1 MSHETNVEIFINKQ
15 LDVIQSQ
22 ASSRSREHKGLRDA
36 CQELK
41 DLLRGGEFGTPGS
54 HLAIPFTAEVTDS
67 LISVLRSAL
76 AQDTPKITEPALA
89 CLHKLVA
96 YAYLQGETRPSGRLD
111 DTTSL
116 VTSVVGMTV
125 KAGAST
131 TASVQLSVVKTLL
144 TLATAEHF
152 MCHGDTLMQAART
165 VFNIAVGGAAEDIK
179 STAKSALLQMLNTIV
194 KRVSQQIMTPGGTP
208 MISPV
213 QNAFKDVYEE
223 DTGSPL
229 PAAWPGTSGAIT
241 PELIKDDNR
250 SSGFGGAQ
258 GRRQG
263 LQTQEQQVSLS
274 PAELTIALEHQ
285 SKLPRIRTNASHDN
299 AEDLEVDAAA
309 AAATTA
315 AAQQQKHVE
324 DTRTA
329 QLASLAEQ
337 ADLRGLEQAMAAL
350 PLHSQNSQIE
360 AGARS
365 QAPFTFSDRGS
376 DSYNGVVAGVV
387 AGGST
392 SSLNEG
398 PPLSPSASAAAAL
411 REIDAQ
417 ESSTFAGDGAG
428 GGFTTTPPP
437 GYQDKNSSDISGG
450 TAEAELSSSATK
462 QLNRSEKL
470 LRVDTPPDPRRALMK
485 ERRAAEWRRL
495 TVPER
500 DAIIVIHA
508 MCKLAARETGIGAG
522 ETYMHVGKLLALDM
536 LVKVLTNPV
545 HDWSQVRR
553 EFSHQ
558 LRQPLCLALL
568 RNCMSPYNQA
578 VDAAVSILTAIIA
591 SPRLREFLKAEVG
604 ALYPL
609 LLLRP
614 LEAERPESP
623 HQVLAA
629 LTGLAGV
636 CSSPQVLVDI
646 FVNYDCNL
654 QAANLFERTVK
665 LLAKYVQLGTS
676 SGSGSSAAKNSLP
689 AAAVPKAR
697 ATALK
702 ALLAAVKSMDT
713 WAGPLKEE
721 IKESTPQSATA
732 ADAEAE
738 AAAVAGS
745 SSFSSP
751 MFPQDQLDPGTKH
764 LHHDVL
770 HKIQTDK
777 AIKSN
782 LEVGIE
788 AFNRNPIKGL
798 KTLTELGVLG
808 VNDPSAA
815 ALFLREHS
823 DRLDPTAVGELFGH
837 QDDFNI
843 AVMHAYI
850 ENEKFSGLAV
860 DTALRSLLFNFRLPG
875 EAQKI
880 DRIIEKF
887 AARYCVENPGM
898 FATADAPYLLAF
910 AIIMLHTDAHNP
922 MAEARISSED
932 FVTMCVY
939 QTEAGEYEEIL
950 PAEEVQ
956 QLYKRIV
963 AEEIAVR
970 KSAVNVVA
978 GGAANGASGG
988 VNNNT
993 GGNNDNNYNKKGD
1006 LSRRA
1011 RLAAAVGLTQ
1021 LAAPFWAGASWDK
1034 QHGVD
1039 VERQR
1044 LLELTGQLLST
1055 PGAGAGMGINA
1066 VPGSG
1071 TMWHAATHAEH
1082 ARPMMQVSGVAV
1094 GKALATA
1101 LSGASNLIEAMAILD
1116 GYEQAI
1122 RLAALL
1128 RLENL
1133 CETLV
1138 AGLAAAARLGAPAP
1152 PHTPEEARQVAS
1164 LSRLISLGSCSEAGA
1179 LGSAWVIILRALS
1192 ELEAL
1197 KLNLATSSSSS
1208 HGGTGSG
1215 AGGGIFP
1222 SSAAALNASGA
1233 LAPRPTTSPT
1243 VLGSSTTMAMTT
1255 ISTATPDSSSSS
1267 SSFLSR
1273 LFNKSDADN
1282 TFKPTTTIVSERRG
1296 PLSVQTGPGMG
1307 AVLWAET
1314 AGALP
1319 IDRIFTE
1326 SDKLDGEAI
1335 LTFFRALCAVSQEEL
1350 DPGVPG
1356 AVPKVYLL
1364 QRLVECAA
1372 RNTERIRLVWQ
1383 RLWTVVSQHI
1393 VSAACH
1399 SDSYISMFAVD
1410 ALRQLADKLLCR
1422 AEIAG
1427 FTAQGDA
1434 LRPFSAVLRCSDNP
1448 SVRELAVACVSHAV
1462 GTHTRRIGSGWK
1474 AVLECLA
1481 VAAADLSPAVVS
1493 QALDALS
1500 TVFMSLYADDEGDG
1514 HGCLRE
1520 CMCAVM
1526 AAVSNVSPEV
1536 QDLVPTALYMV
1547 QILARRL
1554 AEETSSNSST
1564 NKINTIEGGGV
1575 KEAWLAILCPLAAVA
1590 RSDPRPKESDTAA
1603 AVLFQIIQTHS
1614 AAIPVE
1620 IWEDI
1625 FDGSIGPMLA
1635 LCIGTTRVVGAAAAA
1650 AAAAGGSVGAVSP
1663 TITRRASTPAVA
1675 LSMPLPI
1682 PSVDRLSP
1690 EGMKRVLRHANTHLP
1705 DLWSML
1711 ATSSCS
1717 TSSSGQHTTTTTTT
1731 STSAT
1736 TALLRPSLRLLR
1748 TYADSSDEN
1757 AASLGTRQLHALLHQ
1772 AGPRL
1777 SASSWKDV
1785 EAVVGGMLLIPDLN
1799 DISTSPSSDTT
1810 PDDDSARA
1818 ETMGILRRRCRSS
1831 LLALRCVGE
1840 LLQEAPGS
1848 MPAEVQ
1854 LRFLASLERVVE
1866 AATAVN
1872 DDLKQRKVL
1881 ARLLDAEERYYTS
1894 KEYSSS
1900 SRYYREENTPGVG
1913 VGGRG
1918 HGGQNGA
1925 TTTKATEMAPSSS
1938 SSSSVN
1944 GAATTSTTP
1953 TPITTTPTPTSTTV
1967 AGLAAAV
1974 RAEAGDW
1981 DDQLFVLPS
1990 FLRHEVEGGRIL
2002 IGALRR
2008 CVSHPAALEGGEGD
2022 GYTTLQA
2029 LQKECEGMLVS
2040 LALRT
2045 VSNAAAQISPMGV
2058 TSSPRSGN
2066 ACGGGGAAED
2076 AVRAALVRDALLAL
2090 NELPSSAWQ
2099 DKRSEVFAQAAKL
2112 VCSTD
2117 LVVRKAVQ
2125 TLMRSQATAVLL
2137 KT

>member
-1 MSHETNVEIFINKQ
+1 MSRPQRYVCPSIFHDH
-15 LDVIQSQ
+15 LPPVQSLFFIFPFTDPLH
-22 ASSRSREHKGLRDA
+22 ASLYLSTTT
-36 CQELK
+36 

-54 HLAIPFTAEVTDS
+54 NLAIPFTAEVTDS

-76 AQDTPKITEPALA
+76 AQNTPKITEPALA

-116 VTSVVGMTV
+116 VTSVVAMTV

-152 MCHGDTLMQAART
+152 MCHGDTLMQAVRT
-165 VFNIAVGGAAEDIK
+165 VFNIAVGGAADDIK

-194 KRVSQQIMTPGGTP
+194 KRVAQQIITPGGTP
-208 MISPV
+208 MISPI
-213 QNAFKDVYEE
+213 QSFKESAYEE
-223 DTGSPL
+223 DTGSPP

-241 PELIKDDNR
+241 PELQLQNNNLNL
-250 SSGFGGAQ
+250 SSGGGVGVGGQ
-258 GRRQG
+258 GNVSA
-263 LQTQEQQVSLS
+263 EKQQLNQPGSIS
-274 PAELTIALEHQ
+274 PADLTIALEHQ
-285 SKLPRIRTNASHDN
+285 SKLPRIRTNMSQ
-299 AEDLEVDAAA
+299 EDLQELASYDAAA

-315 AAQQQKHVE
+315 AAQQQKHLE

-350 PLHSQNSQIE
+350 PLQSQNSQISGG
-360 AGARS
+360 GARS
-365 QAPFTFSDRGS
+365 RDPFESFSAANLGGS
-376 DSYNGVVAGVV
+376 FA
-387 AGGST
+387 AGGND
-392 SSLNEG
+392 L
-398 PPLSPSASAAAAL
+398 PPLSPSAAAAAAL
-411 REIDAQ
+411 REI
-417 ESSTFAGDGAG
+417 ESTRES
-428 GGFTTTPPP
+428 TTTDNNASTP
-437 GYQDKNSSDISGG
+437 S
-450 TAEAELSSSATK
+450 TSAAAASAVDT
-462 QLNRSEKL
+462 QNRAEKL

-500 DAIIVIHA
+500 DAIIVINA

-568 RNCMSPYNQA
+568 RNCMSPYDQA

-623 HQVLAA
+623 YQVLAA
-629 LTGLAGV
+629 LTGSASV

-654 QAANLFERTVK
+654 QAANLFERTIK
-665 LLAKYVQLGTS
+665 LLAKYVQIGTRS
-676 SGSGSSAAKNSLP
+676 SGGTVVVSSLP

-697 ATALK
+697 ALALK

-721 IKESTPQSATA
+721 IKETTLGAAGDVLRPQSATA
-732 ADAEAE
+732 VDADVNSATATT
-738 AAAVAGS
+738 AMTH

-751 MFPQDQLDPGTKH
+751 MYQDQVAVDGSSKH

-770 HKIQTDK
+770 QKIQTDK
-777 AIKSN
+777 AIKSS
-782 LEVGIE
+782 LEIGIE
-788 AFNRNPIKGL
+788 AFNKNSIKGVS
-798 KTLTELGVLG
+798 TLIKLGVIQE
-808 VNDPSAA
+808 NNPTSAA
-815 ALFLREHS
+815 TFLRKHF
-823 DRLDPTAVGELFGH
+823 DRLDPAAVGELLGH
-837 QDDFNI
+837 HNDASI

-850 ENEKFSGLAV
+850 ESENYSGLSV

-887 AARYCVENPGM
+887 AAQYCVDNPGV
-898 FATADAPYLLAF
+898 FATADAPYLLSF
-910 AIIMLHTDAHNP
+910 AIIMLNTDAHNP
-922 MAEARISSED
+922 MAEARISIED

-939 QTEAGEYEEIL
+939 QTEAGEFEEIL

-956 QLYKRIV
+956 ELYRRIV
-963 AEEIAVR
+963 KDEIAVR
-970 KSAVNVVA
+970 KTTAAALA
-978 GGAANGASGG
+978 GGGGSSGNGSNATS
-988 VNNNT
+988 
-993 GGNNDNNYNKKGD
+993 NKKGD
-1006 LSRRA
+1006 SSRRA

-1044 LLELTGQLLST
+1044 LLELTGQILST
-1055 PGAGAGMGINA
+1055 SGAGTGIGINA

-1082 ARPMMQVSGVAV
+1082 ARPMMQVSGGTV

-1101 LSGASNLIEAMAILD
+1101 LAGAGNLIEAMAILD

-1133 CETLV
+1133 CESLV
-1138 AGLAAAARLGAPAP
+1138 TGLAAAARLASPAA

-1197 KLNLATSSSSS
+1197 RLNLTSTSSTSSSSTL
-1208 HGGTGSG
+1208 GGS
-1215 AGGGIFP
+1215 ASGGIL
-1222 SSAAALNASGA
+1222 STSRSISTTA
-1233 LAPRPTTSPT
+1233 TSPT
-1243 VLGSSTTMAMTT
+1243 VLGSTVAANTTTT
-1255 ISTATPDSSSSS
+1255 TTTTDQSQGSS

-1273 LFNKSDADN
+1273 LWYKSDDS
-1282 TFKPTTTIVSERRG
+1282 TTTKPTMTVVSERHG
-1296 PLSVQTGPGMG
+1296 PLSVQTSPGMG

-1319 IDRIFTE
+1319 IEKIFNE
-1326 SDKLDGEAI
+1326 SGKLDGEAV

-1350 DPGVPG
+1350 DPVQVPG
-1356 AVPKVYLL
+1356 ATPKVYLL
-1364 QRLVECAA
+1364 QKLIQVALI
-1372 RNTERIRLVWQ
+1372 NTDRIRLVWQ
-1383 RLWTVVSQHI
+1383 RLWTVVSQHL

-1399 SDSYISMFAVD
+1399 NETSISMFAVD
-1410 ALRQLADKLLCR
+1410 ALRQISDRLLCR
-1422 AEIAG
+1422 VELAG

-1434 LRPFSAVLRCSDNP
+1434 LRPFSAVLRCSDTP
-1448 SVRELAVACVSHAV
+1448 CVRELAVACVSHAV
-1462 GTHTRRIGSGWK
+1462 GTHARRIGSGWR

-1481 VAAADLSPAVVS
+1481 VAAADPSPSVVS

-1500 TVFMSLYADDEGDG
+1500 IVFSSLFADDESGG

-1526 AAVSNVSPEV
+1526 AAVSNMTLEV

-1554 AEETSSNSST
+1554 AEATHALKNSTGGTGDSTNTNSSIKSIT
-1564 NKINTIEGGGV
+1564 AVKGI
-1575 KEAWLAILCPLAAVA
+1575 KEAWLAILSPLAAIA
-1590 RSDPRPKESDTAA
+1590 RADPRPKESDTAA

-1614 AAIPVE
+1614 MAIPTE
-1620 IWEDI
+1620 IWGEI
-1625 FDGSIGPMLA
+1625 FEGSIGPMLA
-1635 LCIGTTRVVGAAAAA
+1635 LTTENAALEGEAVMGAVGAPTMA
-1650 AAAAGGSVGAVSP
+1650 SSAVSP
-1663 TITRRASTPAVA
+1663 SGAVTRRTTTPALA
-1675 LSMPLPI
+1675 LSMPLPS
-1682 PSVDRLSP
+1682 PSIDRLSS
-1690 EGMKRVLRHANTHLP
+1690 EGMKRVLRHSTTHLP

-1711 ATSSCS
+1711 S
-1717 TSSSGQHTTTTTTT
+1717 TSSTTTLT
-1731 STSAT
+1731 TSAT

-1748 TYADSSDEN
+1748 TYADSADES
-1757 AASLGTRQLHALLHQ
+1757 AAALGTRQLHALLQQ

-1785 EAVVGGMLLIPDLN
+1785 EVVVGGMLLIPDLN
-1799 DISTSPSSDTT
+1799 ESSATLISSTTSTIKNTT
-1810 PDDDSARA
+1810 IGFGLHQNGGSGSEEEFIYLAKGA
-1818 ETMGILRRRCRSS
+1818 ETMALLRRRSRTS

-1854 LRFLASLERVVE
+1854 LRFLEALQRVVE
-1866 AATAVN
+1866 SATVVN
-1872 DDLKQRKVL
+1872 NDVEQRKVL
-1881 ARLLDAEERYYTS
+1881 AMLLDTEERYYKS
-1894 KEYSSS
+1894 KETTTYTMV
-1900 SRYYREENTPGVG
+1900 NTVNSDGN
-1913 VGGRG
+1913 
-1918 HGGQNGA
+1918 QNGA
-1925 TTTKATEMAPSSS
+1925 VAA
-1938 SSSSVN
+1938 
-1944 GAATTSTTP
+1944 AATDDILSTNT
-1953 TPITTTPTPTSTTV
+1953 ITTTTPV
-1967 AGLAAAV
+1967 AGLAAAI

-1981 DDQLFVLPS
+1981 YDQLFVLPS
-1990 FLRHEVEGGRIL
+1990 FLRHQVEGGRIL

-2008 CVSHPAALEGGEGD
+2008 CVTNPAALESGHGD
-2022 GYTTLQA
+2022 EYTLQA
-2029 LQKECEGMLVS
+2029 LQKECEGMLS
-2040 LALRT
+2040 TLALRT
-2045 VSNAAAQISPMGV
+2045 VSNAAAQITPMGA
-2058 TSSPRSGN
+2058 TSPTTT
-2066 ACGGGGAAED
+2066 AAAGGGGGIGAWNSSGVGGPAED
-2076 AVRAALVRDALLAL
+2076 AVRASLVRDALLAL
-2090 NELPSSAWQ
+2090 NELPSSTWQ

-2112 VCSTD
+2112 VCSKD
-2117 LVVRKAVQ
+2117 MAVRKAVQ
-2125 TLMRSQATAVLL
+2125 TLMRSQATSVLL
-2137 KT
+2137 QK